1 MSRVPRPDIPTRQ
14 QGTTMRHTRLLL
26 STLLVL
32 FASGSVGCALS
43 IEKTFAMQPGSGID
57 MYFTTYD
64 DPPQDIF
71 EGHLGLDGG
80 TVMTI
85 DLSTSLL
92 DYLDGTVDGQVTINE
107 LLFDTTPLIFFGFNL
122 GPMCIALSGPSGG
135 SFEYRMVQQT
145 AAFDVVV
152 DTTAELVDKTYAAFI
167 GSDTIPFPFHLSAE
181 MPLTLVDGLGLF
193 TGTSQLTVTQN
204 VDEHMVFGTGTTDTP
219 LKVHML
225 GTVTLKTQDTFPT
238 TPQLEQCLALAS
250 T

>member
-1 MSRVPRPDIPTRQ
+1 MNMRPI
-14 QGTTMRHTRLLL
+14 RLLL
-26 STLLVL
+26 TSAVVL
-32 FASGSVGCALS
+32 FAFGSVGCTLQ

-64 DPPQDIF
+64 EPPVDIF
-71 EGHLGLDGG
+71 EGRIELNGG

-92 DYLDGTVDGQVTINE
+92 DYLDGTVNGQVTVDDV
-107 LLFDTTPLIFFGFNL
+107 LFSTSNLIFFGFNL

-135 SFEYRMVQQT
+135 SFEYRMTQQT

-152 DTTAELVDKTYAAFI
+152 DTSAELLDKTYAAFI
-167 GSDTIPFPFHLSAE
+167 GSETIPFPFHLAAE
-181 MPLTLVDGLGLF
+181 MPLGLVDALGLF
-193 TGTSQLTVTQN
+193 TGTSEMTVTQPI
-204 VDEHMVFGTGTTDTP
+204 DERIIFGEGTTDLP

-225 GTVTLKTQDTFPT
+225 GSVTLMTQDTFPT
-238 TPQLEQCLALAS
+238 SPLLEQCLALSS